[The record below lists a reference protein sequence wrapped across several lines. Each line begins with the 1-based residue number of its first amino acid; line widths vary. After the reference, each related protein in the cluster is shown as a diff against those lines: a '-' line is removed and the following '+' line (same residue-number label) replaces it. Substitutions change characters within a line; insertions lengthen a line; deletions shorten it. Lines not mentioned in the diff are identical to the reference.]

1 MAQLQSNVPTP
12 AGNSGGSPFDGIR
25 RLDTYGREYWSA
37 REMQPLMGYVKW
49 DRFEDVVARAIRAAR
64 NTDTYS
70 EQAFSQVSEL
80 IEAGNLGPQERWDYR
95 LSRYAAYL
103 VAMNGDPSKPEV
115 AAAQAYFAKRT
126 REAELGAITQAEIQ
140 NTALARA
147 REMVDYKVFRD
158 MMRDY
163 AVDYD
168 PGSKATQV
176 FFAVT
181 QNKLY
186 QHITGMTARE
196 LLDAREIATWPGRE
210 KGNEPKTRDRKVAKN
225 YLAIGELHKLDRLV
239 GRLCLR
245 AEDIAEDRLNLSL
258 ARWDDLVE
266 AELSVAS
273 RLLTA

>member
-12 AGNSGGSPFDGIR
+12 ADNSGGSPFDGIR
-25 RLDTYGREYWSA
+25 RLDTYGREYWDA
-37 REMQPLMGYVKW
+37 REMQPHMGYEQW
-49 DRFEDVVARAIRAAR
+49 RRFEDVIERAIRAAK

-70 EQAFSQVSEL
+70 EQAFCQVRQEFS
-80 IEAGNLGPQERWDYR
+80 GPGRRGENYR

-115 AAAQAYFAKRT
+115 AAAQAYFAART

-186 QHITGMTARE
+186 QHITGLTARE

-225 YLAIGELHKLDRLV
+225 YLTVGELHKLDRLV